1 MLTANAFR
9 RIALGMEGA
18 IESSH
23 MGHPDFR
30 VNNRIFATLHHNDR
44 FGMVKLTPEEQA
56 VFVRSHPSIFEPEAG
71 AWGLQGC
78 TRVDLDMADED
89 VIGEAMTLAWR
100 ALSSMPAARRSRSTT
115 STKAKKAKPA
125 KAVRAKKSAARTRTK
140 KGHA

>member
-9 RIALGMEGA
+9 GIALGMEGA

-30 VNNRIFATLHHNDR
+30 VNNRIFATLHQNDQ

-56 VFVRSHPSIFEPEAG
+56 VFVRSHPSIFEPESG

-78 TRVDLDMADED
+78 TRVQLDAADED
-89 VIGEAMTLAWR
+89 VVGEAMTLAWR
-100 ALSSMPAARRSRSTT
+100 ALSSRPPARHSRSTI
-115 STKAKKAKPA
+115 STKANKPKPA
-125 KAVRAKKSAARTRTK
+125 KAVRAKKGAPRARTK